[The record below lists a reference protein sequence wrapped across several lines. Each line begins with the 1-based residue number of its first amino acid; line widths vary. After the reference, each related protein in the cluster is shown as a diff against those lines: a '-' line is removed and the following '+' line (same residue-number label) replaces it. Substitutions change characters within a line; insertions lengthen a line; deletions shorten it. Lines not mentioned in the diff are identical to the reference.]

1 MMRVFAQWVVAGS
14 IVLGSIVLGSIAA
27 EGNDGILLPDLGGT
41 STRVLSAE
49 DEQTF
54 PRDFERFMRAN
65 KLLVEDPMIAEY
77 FEDMGFRLVAES
89 ARPAADFHFF
99 VLRDPNIN
107 AFASVSGVIGLH
119 SGLIL
124 LAKDPNEVAGVVAH
138 EIAHVTQDHLAR
150 GMENQQQVS
159 LPTMIATLGL
169 ALAASAAGS
178 PDAGQ
183 AVLLSGMSLAQQFQI
198 NHTRQ
203 SEAEADRV
211 GIRLLARGGYDP
223 SGMTRFFERL
233 NMYSRSMGDGPPEY
247 LRTHP
252 LTVNR
257 IAEARSR
264 AASLARGDHRSD
276 ELFAFVQARLRV
288 LMEIYPERAVDY
300 FRTRLDNRQAPPDAM
315 RYGLVLALIEANDFD
330 AAETHLTTLLDRQ
343 PNRQIYRLALADL
356 ELARG
361 RIEDA
366 VEITADLYRLYPGS
380 RMVTTQYARTLMH
393 ERDPGRAER
402 AAEVLRRYLQNHPDD
417 LAMTELYARA
427 AAQSGNN
434 VRAAEAIAD
443 SYYLR
448 GGVNEAIEQLERV
461 SERDDLDYYQRA
473 RINARLTEL
482 RSEFLRM
489 DPRERN

>member
-1 MMRVFAQWVVAGS
+1 MMRVFFQLAFTVP
-14 IVLGSIVLGSIAA
+14 ILLGSLAA
-27 EGNDGILLPDLGGT
+27 NGQDGILLPDLGGT

-49 DEQTF
+49 DERNF

-65 KLLVEDPMIAEY
+65 KLLVEDPMITEY
-77 FEDMGFRLVAES
+77 FKDMGFRLVAES
-89 ARPAADFHFF
+89 DRPTADFHFF
-99 VLRDPNIN
+99 VMRDPNIN

-124 LAKDPNEVAGVVAH
+124 LARDASEVAGVVAH

-150 GMENQQQVS
+150 GVENQQQVS

-183 AVLLSGMSLAQQFQI
+183 AVLLSGMGLAQQFQI

-233 NMYSRSMGDGPPEY
+233 NMYSRSMGAGPPEY

-264 AASLARGDHRSD
+264 AAALDPTAARED

-288 LMEIYPERAVDY
+288 LMEDYADRAVSY
-300 FRTRLDNRQAPPDAM
+300 YRTRLEHREGPPEAM
-315 RYGLVLALIEANDFD
+315 RYGLVLALIQANDFD
-330 AAETHLTTLLDRQ
+330 SAEDHLLELLAQD
-343 PNRQIYRLALADL
+343 PDRQIYRLALAEL
-356 ELARG
+356 ELSRG
-361 RIEDA
+361 NTEAAI
-366 VEITADLYRLYPGS
+366 EITGELYRLYPGS
-380 RMVTTQYARTLMH
+380 RMVTTQYASTLMH
-393 ERDPGRAER
+393 ERDPDRAAR
-402 AAEVLRRYLQNHPDD
+402 AAEVLRRYLQGHSDD

-461 SERDDLDYYQRA
+461 SARDDLDYYQRA

-489 DPRERN
+489 DPRDRN

>member
-1 MMRVFAQWVVAGS
+1 MMKILAKIVFAPS
-14 IVLGSIVLGSIAA
+14 ILLASMTT

-49 DEQTF
+49 EEENF
-54 PRDFERFMRAN
+54 PRDFERFMRSN
-65 KLLVEDPMIAEY
+65 DLLIEDPMITDY
-77 FEDMGFRLVAES
+77 FSDMGFRLVAES
-89 ARPAADFHFF
+89 ARPDGGFHFF
-99 VLRDPNIN
+99 ILRDPNIN

-124 LAKDPNEVAGVVAH
+124 MARDASEVAGVVAH

-150 GMENQQQVS
+150 GVENQQQVS
-159 LPTMIATLGL
+159 LPTMLATLGL

-183 AVLLSGMSLAQQFQI
+183 AVLLSGMNLAQQFQI

-264 AASLARGDHRSD
+264 ARALDQEATRPDD
-276 ELFAFVQARLRV
+276 QFAFVQARLRV
-288 LMEIYPERAVDY
+288 LMEAYPDRAVNY
-300 FRTRLDNRQAPPDAM
+300 FRTRLEHGEGPADAM
-315 RYGLVLALIEANDFD
+315 RYGLVLALVESNRFDDAEAN
-330 AAETHLTTLLDRQ
+330 LTRLLDQ
-343 PNRQIYRLALADL
+343 EPNRQIYRLAKADL

-361 RIEDA
+361 HPAVAIE
-366 VEITADLYRLYPGS
+366 IMADLYRLYPGS

-393 ERDPGRAER
+393 ERHPGRASR
-402 AAEVLRRYLQNHPDD
+402 AAEVLRRYLQVRPDD

-427 AAQSGNN
+427 AAQSGNA

-489 DPRERN
+489 DPRDRN